1 MKLAP
6 IFAAA
11 VLTLGCALTPEKWPH
26 QPFTSEAWKA
36 ATWEQRYV
44 YYESLAEQ
52 RLLDGATRERVI
64 ELLGTPN
71 GNKNQPGSI
80 TYLVRRR
87 PLNPWMA
94 DVRILDI
101 RMTPEGKVERY
112 FIRGT

>member
-1 MKLAP
+1 MHRLAT

-26 QPFTSEAWKA
+26 ATCTSEAWKA

-64 ELLGTPN
+64 ELLGPG
-71 GNKNQPGSI
+71 GNKTKPASI
-80 TYLVRRR
+80 TYAIRRR

-94 DVRILDI
+94 EVRVLDI
-101 RMTPEGKVERY
+101 RLTPEG
-112 FIRGT
+112 